1 MALSKV
7 KLRILRENLHET
19 NEVTMSL
26 VNLNL
31 NRLKIFFFENSI
43 AQNVLG
49 NQRLRSFAIT
59 FKLQKTTTNAP
70 YMYTR
75 YYSYLL

>member
-7 KLRILRENLHET
+7 KLRILRENLHEA

-31 NRLKIFFFENSI
+31 NRLKIFFENTI

-49 NQRLRSFAIT
+49 N
-59 FKLQKTTTNAP
+59 
-70 YMYTR
+70 
-75 YYSYLL
+75 